1 MAGTSRRAVDPDV
14 ALEDFVTALN
24 QAMLRAEKQ
33 LGTSVKRRNLAKRL
47 NISVGSVY
55 AYLKGTTLPSAS
67 VLESMLLEL
76 RLDGAAIGQ
85 LQTLRDA
92 AEIARRTRR
101 EGGVKQPSLGLYAGE
116 LPRDIRKLH
125 GRKAELA
132 QILGVLTSSAQA
144 EFATSTVC
152 VLCGVGGVG
161 KTALAVRAARSLEK
175 EFPDG
180 CLFLDLRGYADTP
193 AMSTGE
199 AAGKLLRQ
207 LKAPPE
213 SVPAHQEERLV
224 ALRELLADKCLLLVL
239 DNVLDAAHVRPL
251 LPTHGDSR
259 VLLTSRSNL
268 NGLDDARRVPITPLS
283 VNDSAELACELIAD
297 LPDDRRPSED
307 QLVAMTRRCH
317 GLPVAIKIAAAV
329 VHTETWPSTADD
341 DDGIEVFHDGDR
353 DLPALFEYSVA
364 RLAPELARVFTLLG
378 LHPGPDFDL
387 AAVAA
392 MAEVD
397 SGVARRSVRHLIEV
411 NLLASPRSGRYEFHD
426 LIKSFAHKRAHTTL
440 TRDEHARVR
449 ARLVDHYLSTAD
461 AADRLLTPTRHRAA
475 MAPSVRDT
483 AAPMREYRFAIAQLT
498 ADRDNLLAAA
508 TTAYALGR
516 DEQCWQLAFGI
527 REFAFITH
535 DIDLWLRTHELA
547 LAAAERSADAYAE
560 AVTCNNLGLA
570 ELSGGHV
577 AAAAALYRRA
587 RARFEQIGDAYGEH
601 IALAHEAWADF
612 VAGEPAE
619 ARRKSAMALDY
630 LTAHGKPRNVAILL
644 RDSATIEIAMGRY
657 AAAVPMA
664 REALEVFHAQQLHVD
679 EAMAYNVLGRA
690 YRQLDAL
697 QQAGEMFSRA
707 TELATRSGSM
717 LEQARGYDG
726 LGEIAAAQANWPAAR
741 MHWNEALAGYT
752 VLRDRQR
759 QDEIR
764 ARLEALP
771 DTDG

>member
-1 MAGTSRRAVDPDV
+1 MVGTSRRAVDPDA
-14 ALEDFVTALN
+14 ALEDFVSALN

-33 LGTSVKRRNLAKRL
+33 LGATVKRTNLAKRV

-67 VLESMLLEL
+67 VLESILCEL
-76 RLDGAAIGQ
+76 QLDGAAIGQ
-85 LQTLRDA
+85 LQTLRDY
-92 AEIARRTRR
+92 AEIARRTCR
-101 EGGVKQPSLGLYAGE
+101 ERGAKQPSRGTYAAE
-116 LPRDIRKLH
+116 LPRDIRQLH

-132 QILGVLTSSAQA
+132 QILAVLTSSAQA
-144 EFATSTVC
+144 EFVTVC

-180 CLFLDLRGYADTP
+180 CLFLDLHGYADTP
-193 AMSTGE
+193 AMSAGE

-213 SVPAHQEERLV
+213 SVPVHQEDRLV
-224 ALRELLADKCLLLVL
+224 ALHELLTDKCLLLVL
-239 DNVLDAAHVRPL
+239 DNVLDAAHVRAL
-251 LPTHGDSR
+251 LPTDGDSR

-268 NGLDDARRVPITPLS
+268 NGLDDARRLPITPLS
-283 VNDSAELACELIAD
+283 VNDSAELVRELLAD
-297 LPDDRRPSED
+297 LPDDRRPSEE

-329 VHTETWPSTADD
+329 VHTETWPSVADD
-341 DDGIEVFHDGDR
+341 DGGIEVFHDGDR

-364 RLAPELARVFTLLG
+364 RLAPEHARAFTLLG
-378 LHPGPDFDL
+378 LHAGRDFDL

-392 MAEVD
+392 IADVD

-411 NLLASPRSGRYEFHD
+411 NLLASPRAGRYEFHD
-426 LIKSFAHKRAHTTL
+426 LIKSFAHQRAQTTL
-440 TRDEHARVR
+440 TRDDHAQVR

-483 AAPMREYRFAIAQLT
+483 AHQMREYRSAMAQLT
-498 ADRDNLLAAA
+498 ADRDNLLTAAI
-508 TTAYALGR
+508 TAYALGR
-516 DEQCWQLAFGI
+516 DEQCWQLAFAV

-547 LAAAERSADAYAE
+547 LAAAERSADGYAE
-560 AVTCNNLGLA
+560 AVTYNNLGLA

-577 AAAAALYRRA
+577 TAAAALYRRA
-587 RARFEQIGDAYGEH
+587 RARFQQIGDTYGEH

-612 VAGEPAE
+612 VAGESAQ
-619 ARRKSAMALDY
+619 ALRKSATALAY
-630 LTAHGKPRNVAILL
+630 LTAHGNPRNVAILL
-644 RDSATIEIAMGRY
+644 RDTATIEIAAGRY
-657 AAAVPMA
+657 AEAVPMVQ
-664 REALEVFHAQQLHVD
+664 EALEVFHAQQLHVD
-679 EAMAYNVLGRA
+679 EAMAYNVLGSA

-697 QQAGEMFSRA
+697 QQAGEMFSHA
-707 TELATRSGSM
+707 AELATRSGST
-717 LEQARGYDG
+717 LEQTRGYDG

-741 MHWNEALAGYT
+741 MHWNQALSGYT
-752 VLRDRQR
+752 MLRDRRR

-764 ARLEALP
+764 TRLQALP